1 MIVYT
6 LNCVVDC
13 YLLLQ
18 QAWIFIKPPG
28 KINFKKQSILQ
39 VFGPKNKTLQI
50 NFIKGISYNKDIDF
64 VVMSI
69 SKYSTPPCL
78 EVAGFSYEFHKLGT
92 FHIAFFLGVF
102 SVTYRGY
109 PYSNHIFEEKDD
121 YTSLS
126 KKPQFS
132 VWKWDIMFTL
142 NWTELKVSIIAY
154 VYAASTY
161 SQLTE

>member
-1 MIVYT
+1 MIVYA

-92 FHIAFFLGVF
+92 FHIAFF
-102 SVTYRGY
+102 SV
-109 PYSNHIFEEKDD
+109 
-121 YTSLS
+121 SLVSRIEDTHTVITFS
-126 KKPQFS
+126 KKRM
-132 VWKWDIMFTL
+132 ITL
-142 NWTELKVSIIAY
+142 L
-154 VYAASTY
+154 
-161 SQLTE
+161 SQRSHSSPFENET